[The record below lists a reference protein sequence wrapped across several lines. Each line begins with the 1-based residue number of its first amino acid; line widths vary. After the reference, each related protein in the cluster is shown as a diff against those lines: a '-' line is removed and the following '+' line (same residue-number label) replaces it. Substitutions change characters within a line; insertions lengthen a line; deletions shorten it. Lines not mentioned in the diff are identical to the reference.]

1 MNVLSDERKTKKI
14 QVEKHISIPNSK
26 GFWVS
31 KTKTNFVPT
40 LLQDAPYLQFI
51 YLLLAIAKN
60 FVK

>member
-31 KTKTNFVPT
+31 KTKTNFVPI
-40 LLQDAPYLQFI
+40 LLQDAPLFI
-51 YLLLAIAKN
+51 TCNCQK
-60 FVK
+60 FC